1 MKPIRRSQAITPFGP
16 GAMVDFPGPVTLIH
30 AGLDAWPFNESEPER
45 REFKITDEPRLAHR
59 LGVDFFVLPPDFR
72 RKFNSG
78 QTTNLDLKLPF
89 LRFPRWHVCPIP
101 SCGKMHFGEYHDK
114 DAPVCRGRGAHEHKP
129 RKTFQVRFVAA
140 CHKGHLADFPWVE
153 WVFSGEQGAWAPDG
167 AGKWLTLKSS
177 GSASLMGMKV
187 CAEQMGAGGK
197 IEVVR
202 SRSLAGAFGSGTAVS
217 DDESA
222 PTESPFSRIGV
233 TCNGANPVLAT
244 GTMQRPA
251 PGCGEHL
258 QAVLKNATN
267 IYFPNVV
274 SSIYIPEVEDA
285 TLGVEILELLDDPD
299 MKREM
304 REAALDSEDGLVTK
318 KSAGR
323 LLKKYHP
330 ESSVDSQELATAANE
345 LLLSGIL
352 LDHRDAK
359 TTLEQFWKANGGAL
373 SEEDIK
379 DIIDGLGLDWDIDPS
394 KILPSISAYL
404 YSIHGDKLA
413 ANSNVQPT
421 AESPQ
426 EVLEED
432 AYRREEYR
440 VFTQD
445 IQAGFP
451 KRDLDIR
458 SKNVAEYTEL
468 ATCGFQRIA
477 LLHKLR
483 ETRAFDGFSRINSS
497 GVSRQERRA
506 LFTQN
511 DVNWLPAIIVRGE
524 GIFVEFCHERIAAW
538 ESAHQDALYNR
549 LKPLRQSLAALAA
562 KRSQEV
568 VPITPGFLLLH
579 TFSHILITE
588 LVQECGYGSASLR
601 ERIYSGSDTNPM
613 SGVLIYTAAG
623 DSEGTMGG
631 LVRMGEPDLFGP
643 AVINAIRKAR
653 WCSSDPVCIES
664 KGQGPGNCNLAA
676 CHSCAL
682 LPETSCEVQNRLLD
696 RAMLVGTLEDPDMG
710 YFSGLSDLHS

>member
-30 AGLDAWPFNESEPER
+30 AGIDAWPFDESNPEH

-72 RKFNSG
+72 RPQSNSG
-78 QTTNLDLKLPF
+78 QTKNLDLKLPF

-101 SCGKMHFGEYHDK
+101 SCGKMHFGEYHDR
-114 DAPVCRGRGAHEHKP
+114 DAPVCRGRGTNEHKP
-129 RKTFQVRFVAA
+129 RKTFQVRFVTA
-140 CHKGHLADFPWVE
+140 CSRGHLADFPWVE
-153 WVFSGEQGAWAPDG
+153 WVFGGEQGAWTPDG
-167 AGKWLTLKSS
+167 VAKWLTLKSS
-177 GSASLMGMKV
+177 GSASLMGMQV
-187 CAEQMGAGGK
+187 CAEQMSVEGK
-197 IEVVR
+197 VEVIR
-202 SRSLAGAFGSGTAVS
+202 IRSLAGAFGSGAADS
-217 DDESA
+217 DDTSLT
-222 PTESPFSRIGV
+222 TESPLSRIGV

-251 PGCGEHL
+251 PGCGEHV
-258 QAVLKNATN
+258 QAILKNATN

-274 SSIYIPEVEDA
+274 SSIYIPEVEG
-285 TLGVEILELLDDPD
+285 TNLEPEMLELLDDPD

-304 REAALDSEDGLVTK
+304 RESALDNEAGLVTT

-323 LLKKYHP
+323 LLQKYHP
-330 ESSVDSQELATAANE
+330 ESSVVPEELANAANE
-345 LLLSGIL
+345 HLLPGIL
-352 LDHRDAK
+352 LDHRDAMA
-359 TTLEQFWKANGGAL
+359 TLEQFWKANDGSL

-379 DIIDGLGLDWDIDPS
+379 DIVVRLNWDIDPS
-394 KILPSISAYL
+394 KLLSSISAHL
-404 YSIHGDKLA
+404 ESIHGEKVGA
-413 ANSNVQPT
+413 GTNVQPT
-421 AESPQ
+421 AESP
-426 EVLEED
+426 EEISEED

-440 VFTQD
+440 VFTRD

-458 SKNVAEYTEL
+458 SKPVEEYPEL
-468 ATCGFQRIA
+468 AACGFQRIA

-497 GVSRQERRA
+497 GLSRQERRA

-511 DVNWLPAIIVRGE
+511 DFNWLPAIIVRGE
-524 GIFVEFCHERIAAW
+524 GIFVEFSHERIAAW
-538 ESAHQDALYNR
+538 ESAHEDALDQR
-549 LKPLRQSLAALAA
+549 LKPLRQSLVALAA
-562 KRSQEV
+562 RRNQ
-568 VPITPGFLLLH
+568 PAFAITPGYLLLH
-579 TFSHILITE
+579 SFAHILITE
-588 LVQECGYGSASLR
+588 LVQKCGYGSASLR
-601 ERIYSGSDTNPM
+601 ERIYSGSGTKSM
-613 SGVLIYTAAG
+613 SGVLIFTAAG

-631 LVRMGEPDLFGP
+631 LVRMGEPDRFGTI
-643 AVINAIRKAR
+643 VINAINKAR

-696 RAMLVGTLEDPDMG
+696 RAMLVGTLEHPDMG
-710 YFSGLSDLHS
+710 YFSALLE

>member
-30 AGLDAWPFNESEPER
+30 AGIDAWPFDESKPEH
-45 REFKITDEPRLAHR
+45 REFKIMDEPRLAHR
-59 LGVDFFVLPPDFR
+59 LGADFFVLPPDFR
-72 RKFNSG
+72 RPQRNSG

-101 SCGKMHFGEYHDK
+101 SCGKMHYGEYHDR
-114 DAPVCRGRGAHEHKP
+114 DAPVCKGRGRHEHKP

-140 CHKGHLADFPWVE
+140 CPRGHLTDFPWVQ
-153 WVFSGEQGAWAPDG
+153 WVFGGEQGTWMPDG

-177 GSASLMGMKV
+177 GSASLMGMQV
-187 CAEQMGAGGK
+187 CAEQLGAGGK
-197 IEVVR
+197 VEVVR
-202 SRSLAGAFGSGTAVS
+202 TRSMAGAFGSGTADS
-217 DDESA
+217 DDASS
-222 PTESPFSRIGV
+222 PTESPLSRVGV

-258 QAVLKNATN
+258 QAILKNATN
-267 IYFPNVV
+267 IYFPSVV
-274 SSIYIPEVEDA
+274 SSIYIPEVEDNSLA
-285 TLGVEILELLDDPD
+285 PAVLELLDDPD

-304 REAALDSEDGLVTK
+304 REAALDSDDGLVSK

-330 ESSVDSQELATAANE
+330 ESSVDPEVLGNAANE
-345 LLLSGIL
+345 HLLSGIL
-352 LDHRDAK
+352 LDHRDAM
-359 TTLEQFWKANGGAL
+359 TTLEQFWKANGGSL
-373 SEEDIK
+373 SEEDLK
-379 DIIDGLGLDWDIDPS
+379 DIVDGLDWDWDIEPFR
-394 KILPSISAYL
+394 ILPSISEHL
-404 YSIHGDKLA
+404 DSILGKKTA
-413 ANSNVQPT
+413 TETIIQPT
-421 AESPQ
+421 GESP
-426 EVLEED
+426 EEDSEED

-440 VFTQD
+440 VFTKD

-451 KRDLDIR
+451 KRDLDIQ
-458 SKNVAEYTEL
+458 SKPVEEYAEL

-497 GVSRQERRA
+497 GLSRQERRA
-506 LFTQN
+506 LFAKS

-524 GIFVEFCHERIAAW
+524 GVFVEFSHERIADWA
-538 ESAHQDALYNR
+538 SAHEEALDLR

-562 KRSQEV
+562 RRNQPT
-568 VPITPGFLLLH
+568 VPITPGYLLLH
-579 TFSHILITE
+579 TFAHILITE

-601 ERIYSGSDTNPM
+601 ERIYSGAGTTPM

-631 LVRMGEPDLFGP
+631 LVRMGEPDRFGSI
-643 AVINAIRKAR
+643 VINAINKAR

-696 RAMLVGTLEDPDMG
+696 RAMLVGTLENPDMG
-710 YFSGLSDLHS
+710 YFSGLLE

>member
-30 AGLDAWPFNESEPER
+30 AGIDAWPFDESKAEH
-45 REFKITDEPRLAHR
+45 REFKIRDEPRLAHR

-72 RKFNSG
+72 RPQRNSG

-101 SCGKMHFGEYHDK
+101 SCGRMHFGEYHDR
-114 DAPVCRGRGAHEHKP
+114 DAPVCRGRGSHDHKP

-140 CHKGHLADFPWVE
+140 CPRGHLTDFPWVE
-153 WVFSGEQGAWAPDG
+153 WVFSGKRNGWEPDG
-167 AGKWLTLKSS
+167 ISKWLTLKSS
-177 GSASLMGMKV
+177 GSASLMGMQV
-187 CAEQMGAGGK
+187 CAEQLVGGEK
-197 IEVVR
+197 IEIVQH
-202 SRSLAGAFGSGTAVS
+202 RSLAGAFGSGSTG
-217 DDESA
+217 DESTS
-222 PTESPFSRIGV
+222 PTESPLSRIGV

-258 QAVLKNATN
+258 QAILRNATN

-274 SSIYIPEVEDA
+274 SSIYIPEVEDNSIA
-285 TLGVEILELLDDPD
+285 PEILELLDDPD

-304 REAALDSEDGLVTK
+304 REAARDSDNGLISR

-323 LLKKYHP
+323 LLRKYHP
-330 ESSVDSQELATAANE
+330 ESSVDPEMLAMAGNE
-345 LLLSGIL
+345 HLLPGIL
-352 LDHRDAK
+352 LEQRDVM
-359 TTLEQFWKANGGAL
+359 TTLEQYWKVNGGSI
-373 SEEDIK
+373 SEEDVKAIV
-379 DIIDGLGLDWDIDPS
+379 DGLEWEIDPRRIIS
-394 KILPSISAYL
+394 NISEHLDKVFGKKPTTESMAQPS
-404 YSIHGDKLA
+404 G
-413 ANSNVQPT
+413 
-421 AESPQ
+421 ESP
-426 EVLEED
+426 EEGLEED

-440 VFTQD
+440 VFTRD

-458 SKNVAEYTEL
+458 SKSVSEYGEL
-468 ATCGFQRIA
+468 AGRGFQRIA

-497 GVSRQERRA
+497 GLSRNERRA
-506 LFTQN
+506 LFNQSGL
-511 DVNWLPAIIVRGE
+511 NWLPAIIVRGE
-524 GIFVEFCHERIAAW
+524 GIFVEFSHEQIAAW
-538 ESAHQDALYNR
+538 EMTHQEALDRR
-549 LKPLRQSLAALAA
+549 LRPLRQSLAALAA
-562 KRSQEV
+562 RRKQAV
-568 VPITPGFLLLH
+568 FPITPGYLLLH
-579 TFSHILITE
+579 TFAHILITE

-601 ERIYSGSDTNPM
+601 ERIYSGSGADPM
-613 SGVLIYTAAG
+613 SGILIYTAAG

-631 LVRMGEPDLFGP
+631 LVRMGAPDRFGP
-643 AVINAIRKAR
+643 IVVNAINKAR

-682 LPETSCEVQNRLLD
+682 LPETSCEEQNRLLD
-696 RAMLVGTLEDPDMG
+696 RAMLVGTLEDPEMG
-710 YFSGLSDLHS
+710 YFSGL